1 MTQSQLAKE
10 FGIEGKNFFYILKNL
25 ECRGLIVK
33 QPAVVRKKEPCT
45 EGESKNSSPVTTN
58 LIYLYRYAKLLSSQQ
73 RFEIY
78 KEEQAVESLGYDDE
92 NVPDDDGFALENVKE
107 IVRVN
112 DYLPAMKAV
121 CDKLE
126 EANGKVNY
134 IQNVV
139 RFMDLMMSL
148 YCFFFYFRFL
158 LSQILNKTW
167 VIRDPQ
173 ATKLGEM

>member
-58 LIYLYRYAKLLSSQQ
+58 LIYLYRYAKRLGSQQ
-73 RFEIY
+73 RFEIN
-78 KEEQAVESLGYDDE
+78 KEEQPVESLGYDDE
-92 NVPDDDGFALENVKE
+92 NVPDDDGFALENVKDN
-107 IVRVN
+107 VLVN
-112 DYLPAMKAV
+112 DYLPAMKVV
-121 CDKLE
+121 CDILE

-134 IQNVV
+134 ILNLV
-139 RFMDLMMSL
+139 RFMDLMLCHYADFPSIEGSCCL
-148 YCFFFYFRFL
+148 RY
-158 LSQILNKTW
+158 
-167 VIRDPQ
+167 
-173 ATKLGEM
+173 